1 MHKKCLVLV
10 SQSWVELSWDTI
22 QSKQRGR
29 YVIILTFALMLTIS
43 NRGNQMP
50 PSPIRKL
57 VPYAEAAKKKGV
69 KVYHLNIGQP
79 DIETPPAILDAVR
92 NADIKVLEYSHS
104 AGNESYRRK
113 LVQYYKSVGINV
125 SHDQILITTGGSE
138 AIMFGFFTCLN
149 PGDEVIIPEPFYAN
163 YNGFACAAGVNVVPI
178 TSSIETGFALPP
190 ISDFEKVITD
200 KTKAIIICSPNNPT
214 GYLYSREE
222 MEALKEICIKY
233 NLYLFSDEAYREFCY
248 DGEYV
253 SAMHLNGLEQHV
265 VLMDTI
271 SKRYSACGARLG
283 AFVTKNKAVY
293 DAAMKFAQAR
303 LSPPGLAQIMGEAA
317 VDLPE
322 SYFDAPKA
330 EYLLR
335 RNLLV
340 SRLNA
345 MPGVFCPNPGG
356 AFYAIAKLP
365 IDDSDKFCQ
374 WLLEEFSYNNQT
386 VMLAPATGF
395 YGTAG
400 LGKNEVRLAYVLN
413 LDALNAA
420 MDCLE
425 RALEVYPGKVKTEE
439 KAAAMVK

>member
-1 MHKKCLVLV
+1 
-10 SQSWVELSWDTI
+10 
-22 QSKQRGR
+22 
-29 YVIILTFALMLTIS
+29 
-43 NRGNQMP
+43 MP
-50 PSPIRKL
+50 ASPIRKL
-57 VPYAEAAKKKGV
+57 VPYAEAAKKKGI

-79 DIETPPAILDAVR
+79 DIETPKAIMDAVR
-92 NADIKVLEYSHS
+92 HTEMKVLEYSHS

-113 LVQYYKSVGINV
+113 LVEYYRKNGIDV
-125 SHDQILITTGGSE
+125 TPDQMIITTGGSE

-163 YNGFACAAGVNVVPI
+163 YNGFACAAGVTVVPI
-178 TSSIETGFALPP
+178 TSNIETGFALPP
-190 ISDFEKVITD
+190 IADFEKVITP

-222 MEALKEICIKY
+222 MEALKEICIKHQ
-233 NLYLFSDEAYREFCY
+233 LFLFSDEAYREFCY

-253 SAMHLNGLEQHV
+253 SAMHLEGMEENV

-283 AFVTKNKAVY
+283 AFVTRNKAVL

-317 VDLPE
+317 VDLPDNF
-322 SYFDAPKA
+322 FDEPKA
-330 EYLLR
+330 EYLRR

-340 SRLNA
+340 KRLNE

-356 AFYAIAKLP
+356 AFYAMAKLP
-365 IDDSDKFCQ
+365 VDDCDKFCQ
-374 WLLEEFSYNNQT
+374 WLLESFSYKNQT
-386 VMLAPATGF
+386 VMLAPASGF
-395 YGTAG
+395 YGTPG

-413 LDALNAA
+413 LDAINAA

-425 RALEVYPGKVKTEE
+425 HALEQYPGKVKSAAKE
-439 KAAAMVK
+439 KVMQ